1 MFNNWLIQKVTIF
14 VYSKKN
20 RTFVRIEKIKQWRNF
35 RRKKKII

>member
-14 VYSKKN
+14 VNYKKN

-35 RRKKKII
+35 RRKKKIT